1 MAAVRNIYE
10 QQAYNKRM
18 TAVIVTLFMV
28 VLALFGYAIDALIQD
43 VPDGELPPPAV
54 SIAMFLVGTG
64 MSFWSLRSGWIAVMK
79 STGAVPANPKDPL
92 HRQLLNIVEEM
103 KIAAGLPMP
112 RVFVIPDYDFN
123 ALATGKDPQH
133 CAIAVTDSL
142 LKATDRDE
150 LQGVVAHEMSH
161 IKNYDIRLMTII
173 ASLVGAV
180 VLVGDRVSRTLKRVI
195 ENPRSGNS
203 SAWSDSTNQS
213 MDDIFTNWLVLGPL
227 YFVIWFFTVI
237 LAPLPLKIM
246 AMAVSRNREYLAD
259 AAAAELTRN
268 PAALASALKKVGT
281 DRIPTF
287 SMTRAATHLCIV
299 DPTGSGFNDK
309 EGFLAELFGTH
320 PPLLKRIQKLDAM
333 AYRVRPGIPR
343 TPPLPH

>member
-10 QQAYNKRM
+10 QQVYNKRM
-18 TAVIVTLFMV
+18 TAIIVTLFMM
-28 VLALFGYAIDALIQD
+28 VLPLFGYAIDALLQD
-43 VPDGELPPPAV
+43 IPDGALPLPLV
-54 SIAMFLVGTG
+54 SIAMLLIGTG
-64 MSFWSLRSGWIAVMK
+64 MAFWSLRSGWIAVVK

-92 HRQLLNIVEEM
+92 HRQLLNVVEEM

-142 LKATDRDE
+142 LKAADRDE
-150 LQGVVAHEMSH
+150 LQGVIAHEMSH
-161 IKNYDIRLMTII
+161 IKNYDVRLMTII

-180 VLVGDRVSRTLKRVI
+180 VLAGDEVTRLMKKDI
-195 ENPRSGNS
+195 EKQ
-203 SAWSDSTNQS
+203 DSEST
-213 MDDIFTNWLVLGPL
+213 DAKWILFGPL
-227 YFVIWFFTVI
+227 YFIIWFFGVF

-259 AAAAELTRN
+259 AAAAELTRD

-281 DRIPTF
+281 DRIPTL
-287 SMTRAATHLCIV
+287 SMTRAAAHLCIV

-309 EGFLAELFGTH
+309 EGFWAELFGTH
-320 PPLLKRIQKLDAM
+320 PPVLKRIQKLDAM
-333 AYRVRPGIPR
+333 AYRVRLGIPR
-343 TPPLPH
+343 TSLTPD

>member
-1 MAAVRNIYE
+1 
-10 QQAYNKRM
+10 M

-43 VPDGELPPPAV
+43 VPDGELPLPVV
-54 SIAMFLVGTG
+54 SITMFLVGIG
-64 MSFWSLRSGWIAVMK
+64 MAFWSLRSGWIAVMR

-92 HRQLLNIVEEM
+92 HRQLLNVVEEM
-103 KIAAGLPMP
+103 KIAAGLTMP

-142 LKATDRDE
+142 LKAADRDE

-180 VLVGDRVSRTLKRVI
+180 ILVGDAVTRSTKKVI
-195 ENPRSGNS
+195 EDQNS
-203 SAWSDSTNQS
+203 ESKTA
-213 MDDIFTNWLVLGPL
+213 NWILFGPL
-227 YFVIWFFTVI
+227 YFIIWFFTVI

-268 PAALASALKKVGT
+268 PAALASALKRVGT

-287 SMTRAATHLCIV
+287 SMTRAAAHLCIV

-343 TPPLPH
+343 TPLPPN

>member
-1 MAAVRNIYE
+1 M
-10 QQAYNKRM
+10 
-18 TAVIVTLFMV
+18 IVLT
-28 VLALFGYAIDALIQD
+28 LFGYAIDALIQD
-43 VPDGELPPPAV
+43 VPNGELPLPLI
-54 SIAMFLVGTG
+54 SITTLLLGTAMA
-64 MSFWSLRSGWIAVMK
+64 FWSLRSGWIAVLK
-79 STGAVPANPKDPL
+79 STGAMPANPKDPL
-92 HRQLLNIVEEM
+92 HKQLLNVVEKM

-142 LKATDRDE
+142 LKAADRDE
-150 LQGVVAHEMSH
+150 LQGVIAHEMSH

-180 VLVGDRVSRTLKRVI
+180 VLVGDEFTQSMKKDI
-195 ENPRSGNS
+195 ENQTSE
-203 SAWSDSTNQS
+203 STTGS
-213 MDDIFTNWLVLGPL
+213 WILFGPL
-227 YFVIWFFTVI
+227 YFIVWFFTVF

-268 PAALASALKKVGT
+268 PAALASVLKKVGT
-281 DRIPTF
+281 DRIPTS
-287 SMTRAATHLCIV
+287 SMTRAAAHLCIV

-309 EGFLAELFGTH
+309 EGFWAELFGTH
-320 PPLLKRIQKLDAM
+320 PPVLKRITKLDAM
-333 AYRVRPGIPR
+333 AYKIRPHALRP
-343 TPPLPH
+343 PPLRTDRPLR

>member
-10 QQAYNKRM
+10 QQLFNKRM
-18 TAVIVTLFMV
+18 TAVIVALFMM
-28 VLALFGYAIDALIQD
+28 VLVLLGYAIDALTQK
-43 VPDGELPPPAV
+43 VPEGELPVPLV
-54 SIAMFLVGTG
+54 STALLLLGIG
-64 MSFWSLRSGWIAVMK
+64 MAIWSLRSGWIAVVK
-79 STGAVPANPKDPL
+79 ATGAVPANPKDPL
-92 HRQLLNIVEEM
+92 HKQLLNVVEEM

-112 RVFVIPDYDFN
+112 SVFVIPDYDFN
-123 ALATGKDPQH
+123 ALATGRDPQH

-142 LKATDRDE
+142 LKAADRDE
-150 LQGVVAHEMSH
+150 LQGVIAHEMSH
-161 IKNYDIRLMTII
+161 IKNYDVRLMTII

-180 VLVGDRVSRTLKRVI
+180 VLVGDHVSRTIRQEI
-195 ENPRSGNS
+195 ENPRGGNS
-203 SAWSDSTNQS
+203 GAWGESTSDGMNSV
-213 MDDIFTNWLVLGPL
+213 IANWLVLGPL

-268 PAALASALKKVGT
+268 PAALASALRRVGT

-287 SMTRAATHLCIV
+287 SMTRAAAHLCIV
-299 DPTGSGFNDK
+299 DPTGSGFNDR

-320 PPLLKRIQKLDAM
+320 PPVLKRIKRLDAM
-333 AYRVRPGIPR
+333 AYRTRPSGPQTHPTDR
-343 TPPLPH
+343 